1 MASAGPSRRTAAP
14 WRRDGGDGV
23 TPWARVAT
31 FKHPLIPSHV
41 PMHRSLLLALLSLV
55 AAGTSAQ
62 PSDRAAFTVEVQ
74 SPDGE
79 PLPGASVMLGDRG
92 AAADAGGRATFENVL
107 PGRYPLRVSF
117 IGRPTR
123 EVLAVLDAPGPW
135 GLVVEMVDTTTLLY
149 DVVVEGRDLRRSRL
163 AADGFF
169 ERQALGGGTILDAE
183 DIAYRSPLH
192 LADLLRGGILGVR
205 VRDGDFGPVATSWRT
220 GCKMDV
226 YLDGVYSSILTESLD
241 AFSAQ
246 GLVAV
251 EVYRGATQIP
261 LRYRRLAGTPG
272 GGRRSGCGV
281 VLAWTELSIA
291 PDTDT

>member
-1 MASAGPSRRTAAP
+1 MRR
-14 WRRDGGDGV
+14 
-23 TPWARVAT
+23 
-31 FKHPLIPSHV
+31 S
-41 PMHRSLLLALLSLV
+41 LLALLACL
-55 AAGTSAQ
+55 AAVGGSAQ
-62 PSDRAAFTVEVQ
+62 STDRAPFTVEVQ

-92 AAADAGGRATFENVL
+92 GAADADGRVTFENVR

-123 EVLAVLDAPGPW
+123 ELAAVLNAPGPW
-135 GLVVEMVDTTTLLY
+135 GLIVEMVDTTTLLY
-149 DVVVEGRDLRRSRL
+149 DVVVEGRDLSRSRL
-163 AADGFF
+163 VADGFF

-192 LADLLRGGILGVR
+192 LADLLRGGVLGVR
-205 VRDGDFGPVATSWRT
+205 VRDGRFGPVATSWRT
-220 GCKMDV
+220 GCTMDV

-241 AFSAQ
+241 AFPAQ

-291 PDTDT
+291 PDSDT